1 LKVLLIACFLII
13 SNFLCLNR
21 AQAELDP
28 KVKVVATMAA
38 YGTAGGALL
47 GFASMAFKSN
57 GRAIFQGASL
67 GLWAGL
73 IFGGYVVISHSI
85 RQSRGTSYPSG
96 DDTEESQYPEDD
108 QGPYQGSYNQSADR
122 GGYAYNPYWIK
133 HEFKLSNNL
142 LNHKENLKAQLS
154 RVYLDVVQIT
164 F

>member
-1 LKVLLIACFLII
+1 LKVILFAIFLLFSSFL
-13 SNFLCLNR
+13 FQGQ

-28 KVKVVATMAA
+28 KVKVMATMAA

-85 RQSRGTSYPSG
+85 RQSRANSYPS
-96 DDTEESQYPEDD
+96 DSDSEESEYPADEP
-108 QGPYQGSYNQSADR
+108 GPYQDSYYQNGER

-133 HEFKLSNNL
+133 YEFKLSNNL
-142 LNHKENLKAQLS
+142 IKYQAQPKVDLS
-154 RVYLDVVQIT
+154 RVYVDVVQIT

>member
-85 RQSRGTSYPSG
+85 RQSRGNSYPSSN
-96 DDTEESQYPEDD
+96 DSEETQYPEDEP
-108 QGPYQGSYNQSADR
+108 GPYQDSYIQSGDR

-142 LNHKENLKAQLS
+142 INHKENLKANLS